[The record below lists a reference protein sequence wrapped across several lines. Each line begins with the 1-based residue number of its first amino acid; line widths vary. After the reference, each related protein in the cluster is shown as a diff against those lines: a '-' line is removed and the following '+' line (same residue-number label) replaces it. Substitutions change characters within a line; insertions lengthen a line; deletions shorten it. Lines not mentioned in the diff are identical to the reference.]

1 MKAGLTTSPADPPVT
16 ASRRRILARTR
27 LDFWLDALL
36 LVAYTLAYSLG
47 FTGVA
52 THEWLGIGLGVILLV
67 HLTLHW
73 DWVIRT
79 TRKLLRPGGRERFI
93 WLVNLLL
100 LVSMTLCI
108 ASGILISE
116 VALPQLGDQP
126 SGQLLL
132 AADARHHGHA
142 DADPGARPRRAA
154 LAVDRGRGP
163 PFRRLASGAI
173 AVKFVRQ
180 LIDPTI
186 QILRPIPITAW
197 LPLAMIIFG
206 LGPRSAFFL
215 VFLGAFY
222 PILVNTIFGVRSV
235 EPRLFEAAARPSPE

>member
-52 THEWLGIGLGVILLV
+52 THEWLGIGLGVVLLV

-79 TRKLLRPGGRERFI
+79 TGKLLRPGGRERFI

-116 VALPQLGDQP
+116 VALPQLGINLPASSFWRQMHDTTATLTLILVP
-126 SGQLLL
+126 V
-132 AADARHHGHA
+132 H
-142 DADPGARPRRAA
+142 AA
-154 LAVDRGRGP
+154 LRWRWIVGVARRFAAWRPGRS
-163 PFRRLASGAI
+163 L
-173 AVKFVRQ
+173 
-180 LIDPTI
+180 
-186 QILRPIPITAW
+186 
-197 LPLAMIIFG
+197 
-206 LGPRSAFFL
+206 
-215 VFLGAFY
+215 
-222 PILVNTIFGVRSV
+222 
-235 EPRLFEAAARPSPE
+235 

>member
-1 MKAGLTTSPADPPVT
+1 MNAAPRTSLPAPPVT

-52 THEWLGIGLGVILLV
+52 THEWLGIGLGLALLV

-79 TRKLLRPGGRERFI
+79 TGKLFGRGGRERFV

-100 LVSMTLCI
+100 LLTMTLCI

-116 VALPQLGDQP
+116 VALPQLGITVTASSFWRQMHDTTATLTLILVP
-126 SGQLLL
+126 V
-132 AADARHHGHA
+132 H
-142 DADPGARPRRAA
+142 AA
-154 LAVDRGRGP
+154 LRWRWIVGVA
-163 PFRRLASGAI
+163 RRLAAW
-173 AVKFVRQ
+173 
-180 LIDPTI
+180 
-186 QILRPIPITAW
+186 RP
-197 LPLAMIIFG
+197 G
-206 LGPRSAFFL
+206 RS
-215 VFLGAFY
+215 
-222 PILVNTIFGVRSV
+222 R
-235 EPRLFEAAARPSPE
+235 